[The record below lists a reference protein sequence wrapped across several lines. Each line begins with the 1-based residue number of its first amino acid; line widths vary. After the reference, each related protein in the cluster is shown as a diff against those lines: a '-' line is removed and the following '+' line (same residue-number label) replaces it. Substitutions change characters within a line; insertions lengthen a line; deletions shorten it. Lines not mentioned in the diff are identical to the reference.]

1 MFPTWSSFS
10 NNTGPDHLE
19 ESSLINNQ
27 FYQKLYLSFLVFDLG
42 SKLCTYTISLTGRWA
57 FITVR
62 NCIQILFC
70 HTTTSKEFQLSKKWN
85 FALSLF

>member
-1 MFPTWSSFS
+1 MQGFRLVFNIFD
-10 NNTGPDHLE
+10 NNPALQKVPKYLYD
-19 ESSLINNQ
+19 SLI
-27 FYQKLYLSFLVFDLG
+27 DRG
-42 SKLCTYTISLTGRWA
+42 A

-70 HTTTSKEFQLSKKWN
+70 HTTTSKEFQLSKKWK

>member
-1 MFPTWSSFS
+1 MQGFRLVWNIFD
-10 NNTGPDHLE
+10 NNLA
-19 ESSLINNQ
+19 
-27 FYQKLYLSFLVFDLG
+27 LYNMYYSV
-42 SKLCTYTISLTGRWA
+42 IERWA

-85 FALSLF
+85 FALSFF